1 MVRIC
6 QSQIDSM
13 SLCFFYYYT
22 TDEHLIT
29 FLGSHRRVGRRGSAC
44 GLKEVDNSLSLLEG
58 KSSKRGSTS
67 YSLHERQVWV
77 QKAGSSS

>member
-1 MVRIC
+1 M
-6 QSQIDSM
+6 
-13 SLCFFYYYT
+13 

-29 FLGSHRRVGRRGSAC
+29 FLGSHRRVGRRGSAR

-67 YSLHERQVWV
+67 YSFHEVKYDKIV
-77 QKAGSSS
+77 FLDHLPFHKIALIFPI